1 MKKKT
6 RRPAKATG
14 AKPGFSRRNFIQ
26 TVGIAGVGATIPL
39 MQGCGTTE
47 SGPDIP
53 AEGVGPTPVDVALN
67 VNGQDVRIKV
77 EPRVTLLDALRD
89 HLKLGSA
96 DPVDLTGSKRVCD
109 RASCG
114 ACTMMVGG
122 KTVYSCTTL
131 AIEAQGKEIRT
142 VEGLQE
148 NGTLHPVQQEFVA
161 CDGLMCGFC
170 TPGFIMSGTACL
182 EKNPNASRDEIRRAL
197 DGNICRCGTQIRA
210 LEACEKAARRIKGR
224 R

>member
-109 RASCG
+109 RAS
-114 ACTMMVGG
+114 
-122 KTVYSCTTL
+122 
-131 AIEAQGKEIRT
+131 
-142 VEGLQE
+142 
-148 NGTLHPVQQEFVA
+148 
-161 CDGLMCGFC
+161 
-170 TPGFIMSGTACL
+170 
-182 EKNPNASRDEIRRAL
+182 
-197 DGNICRCGTQIRA
+197 
-210 LEACEKAARRIKGR
+210 
-224 R
+224 